1 MADWSPVRADLRAV
15 VACLA
20 FSLLALL
27 LPASWTIPLSG
38 LIRETVLWPVVWVE
52 RRAEEDR
59 AGRARLLE
67 ALAERDSLR
76 MALRELPELAT
87 ENARLRATLDLRD
100 RLPAS
105 RAVTV
110 EVLRQGLP
118 TAASSLVLSA
128 GRGQDVAPFLPVITE
143 EGLLGVIA
151 AAGRSTSVA
160 YTWAHE
166 EFRVSAVTEDGAVL
180 GIVAPS
186 TEGVAERALLE
197 FRGVA
202 YRDTVPE
209 GTLLV
214 TSGLGGVYPRGIPVG
229 RVRGVRR
236 EELGWERIYLVVPA
250 VNPGTVR
257 VAMVLRDRRAPV
269 ALGDTAGLAPDSG
282 AARRSDS
289 VVRPAPV
296 PR

>member
-1 MADWSPVRADLRAV
+1 M
-15 VACLA
+15 
-20 FSLLALL
+20 
-27 LPASWTIPLSG
+27 
-38 LIRETVLWPVVWVE
+38 E
-52 RRAEEDR
+52 
-59 AGRARLLE
+59 
-67 ALAERDSLR
+67 
-76 MALRELPELAT
+76 LRELPELAI
-87 ENARLRATLDLRD
+87 ENTRLRVMLGLRE
-100 RLPAS
+100 RLAAS

-110 EVLRQGLP
+110 EVLRQGMP
-118 TAASSLVLSA
+118 TEASTLVLSA
-128 GRGQDVAPFLPVITE
+128 GRTQEVTPFLPVITAT
-143 EGLLGVIA
+143 GLLGVTA
-151 AAGRSTSVA
+151 AAGPSTSLA

-186 TEGVAERALLE
+186 TEGPAERALLE

-202 YRDTVPE
+202 YRDSVPD

-214 TSGLGGVYPRGIPVG
+214 TSGLGGVYPRGIPIG

-257 VAMVLRDRRAPV
+257 VAMVLRDRSAPV
-269 ALGDTAGLAPDSG
+269 TLGDTTSTAPAVPDS
-282 AARRSDS
+282 AAVVPADS
-289 VVRPAPV
+289 APPPVVV

>member
-20 FSLLALL
+20 LSLIALL
-27 LPASWTIPLSG
+27 LPVSWTIPLSG

-59 AGRARLLE
+59 AGRTRLLE

-76 MALRELPELAT
+76 MELRELPELAT
-87 ENARLRATLDLRD
+87 ENARLRATLGLRD

-118 TAASSLVLSA
+118 NAASSLVLSA
-128 GRGQDVAPFLPVITE
+128 GRAQDVAPFLPVITE
-143 EGLLGVIA
+143 DGLLGVTA
-151 AAGRSTSVA
+151 AAGPSTSVA

-180 GIVAPS
+180 GIVAPA

-214 TSGLGGVYPRGIPVG
+214 TSGLGGVYPRGIPIG

-257 VAMVLRDRRAPV
+257 VAMVLRDRLAPV
-269 ALGDTAGLAPDSG
+269 TPGDTTSLVPDSG
-282 AARRSDS
+282 AAMRADSALRR
-289 VVRPAPV
+289 APV
-296 PR
+296 PQ